1 MKTLKEELKEAFPE
15 VAYIVL
21 FAFVAAFLIHQA
33 ARNLSFLFSF
43 DG

>member
-21 FAFVAAFLIHQA
+21 AAYLFVYSVYL
-33 ARNLSFLFSF
+33 LSFLLKFR
-43 DG
+43 